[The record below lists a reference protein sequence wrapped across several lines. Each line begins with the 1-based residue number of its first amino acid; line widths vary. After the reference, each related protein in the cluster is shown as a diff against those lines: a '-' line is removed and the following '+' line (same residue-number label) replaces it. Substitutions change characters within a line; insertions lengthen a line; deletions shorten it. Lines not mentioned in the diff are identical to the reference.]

1 MIEASSILEVISGF
15 LAVEPAGLVPERELK
30 ELVKESFVLIE
41 LVVELQEV
49 FGIQLQGRD
58 LEGVHTV
65 QQLVQVVQRASRGEP
80 VDP

>member
-15 LAVEPAGLVPERELK
+15 LAVEPAELSPERELK
-30 ELVKESFVLIE
+30 ELVSESFVLVE

-49 FGIQLQGRD
+49 LGIQLQGRD
-58 LEGVHTV
+58 LDGVHTV